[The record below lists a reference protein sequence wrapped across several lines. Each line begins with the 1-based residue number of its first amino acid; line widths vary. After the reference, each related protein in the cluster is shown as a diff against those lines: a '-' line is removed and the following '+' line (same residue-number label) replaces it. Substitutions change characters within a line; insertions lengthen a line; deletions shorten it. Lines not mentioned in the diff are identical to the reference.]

1 MRLVRDMLGRALT
14 AIVLARLL
22 PLILSAAI
30 SVTVCFPNTAKS
42 QDLKFPQI
50 IKIRYEAIDP
60 HRGGQFV
67 VWVEREK
74 IFYGLDPKMP
84 AARVVDVTYI
94 TPSPGSTTII
104 LITVIG
110 VNSTSPDYFHLSGNT
125 RFKISGMKIASSN
138 LP

>member
-1 MRLVRDMLGRALT
+1 VELDLSILGRAPTATLFSRLLRLFVAT
-14 AIVLARLL
+14 AIVVTTCH
-22 PLILSAAI
+22 PNPAA
-30 SVTVCFPNTAKS
+30 S
-42 QDLKFPQI
+42 QELKFSQI

-60 HRGGQFV
+60 YRGGQFV

-84 AARVVDVTYI
+84 AARSVDVTYI

-104 LITVIG
+104 LISVIR

-125 RFKISGMKIASSN
+125 RFKISGMKIASTN